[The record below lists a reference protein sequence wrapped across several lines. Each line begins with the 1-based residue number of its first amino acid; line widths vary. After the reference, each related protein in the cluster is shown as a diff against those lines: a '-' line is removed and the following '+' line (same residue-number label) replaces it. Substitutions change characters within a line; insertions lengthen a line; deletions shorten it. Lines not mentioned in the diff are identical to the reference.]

1 MTLAILGRC
10 PRTAWAGVA
19 IASSS
24 PAVAARCAFV
34 RTGAV
39 ATSQNVTDPRLGP
52 ALLAALAAGATA
64 PAAVEHVAAQA
75 PGREHRQ
82 LAALDGAG
90 GAGAFTGARAL
101 GRHGHRL
108 GPGRA
113 AAGNLLASEDVL
125 DALVDGFGDDPG
137 VHVAERLVRALEA
150 GLAAGGEAGA
160 VRSAGLLVGGE
171 VPWPVADL
179 RVDWHADPAAE
190 LRALWELWEPQLE
203 DYLTRALDPE
213 RAPAFG
219 VAGDEPR
226 R

>member
-1 MTLAILGRC
+1 
-10 PRTAWAGVA
+10 
-19 IASSS
+19 
-24 PAVAARCAFV
+24 
-34 RTGAV
+34 
-39 ATSQNVTDPRLGP
+39 
-52 ALLAALAAGATA
+52 
-64 PAAVEHVAAQA
+64 
-75 PGREHRQ
+75 
-82 LAALDGAG
+82 
-90 GAGAFTGARAL
+90 
-101 GRHGHRL
+101 
-108 GPGRA
+108 
-113 AAGNLLASEDVL
+113 
-125 DALVDGFGDDPG
+125 
-137 VHVAERLVRALEA
+137 
-150 GLAAGGEAGA
+150 